1 LDHHL
6 PPGERIRIC
15 RRRLGLTQEQCAQL
29 KGCTV
34 STWRKWES
42 GERNVTALAD
52 WVAIA
57 RILRV
62 HDLYQLT
69 GLPVNSLPDG
79 PTEHP
84 AVPAIRA
91 AMLAYVARPAGEPQ
105 AEALARAVDGAWAL
119 WQERRPYGYI
129 GSLLPS
135 LITEVRGTVPVVSGE
150 DQRAVLRTTA
160 MLYFLVRAFTKRVGA
175 HEVSLLA
182 VDRAMAAAARAEDLD
197 HRAVAAW
204 NIGMT
209 LSVRGHADVVVALA
223 RDAAAELEP
232 VLSGAPPARQSA
244 FGLLQLLS
252 AIQLAR
258 LGDERGALAAV
269 ETAEN
274 VAADLGDRNDF
285 HTMFG
290 PANVNIHRVCLALEL
305 SRPAEAIRAAQRYDV
320 AAVPT
325 VERRFSHYVYLAR
338 AYSIRSEDV
347 AATHMLLCAE
357 RESAEDLRYNA
368 EVRAVMRDLMRRHS
382 PVTRTELLPL
392 ADRIGVLR

>member
-1 LDHHL
+1 MADLDHHL
-6 PPGERIRIC
+6 PPGERIRIY

-42 GERNVTALAD
+42 GERNVAALTD

-62 HDLYQLT
+62 RDLYQLT

-91 AMLAYVARPAGEPQ
+91 AMHAYRPRLAGEPQ
-105 AEALARAVDGAWAL
+105 VEALSRAVDSAWAL

-135 LITEVRGTVPVVSGE
+135 LITDARATVPVVAGE

-182 VDRAMAAAARAEDLD
+182 ADRAMAAAARAEDLD

-204 NIGMT
+204 NIGMS
-209 LSVRGHADVVVALA
+209 LSVQGHADVVAALA
-223 RDAAAELEP
+223 RDA
-232 VLSGAPPARQSA
+232 
-244 FGLLQLLS
+244 
-252 AIQLAR
+252 
-258 LGDERGALAAV
+258 
-269 ETAEN
+269 
-274 VAADLGDRNDF
+274 
-285 HTMFG
+285 
-290 PANVNIHRVCLALEL
+290 
-305 SRPAEAIRAAQRYDV
+305 
-320 AAVPT
+320 
-325 VERRFSHYVYLAR
+325 
-338 AYSIRSEDV
+338 
-347 AATHMLLCAE
+347 
-357 RESAEDLRYNA
+357 
-368 EVRAVMRDLMRRHS
+368 
-382 PVTRTELLPL
+382 
-392 ADRIGVLR
+392 